1 MKWLENAVFYQIY
14 PQSFKDSNGDGIG
27 DFHGIISKL
36 DYIKETG
43 FNAIWINPCFE
54 SPFFD
59 AGYDITDFYKTA
71 PRYGSNEDLKQLFDE
86 VHKRNMHII
95 LDLVPGHTSHLHPWF
110 KQSMLQEKNEYTDR
124 YVWTDYVG
132 RNVDGV
138 LGVSGWLRAI
148 SDRDG
153 AVAVNYKAC
162 QPALNFGFAEIT
174 DLENDWQQKTD
185 AEGPRKNIEEMKRIM
200 SFWLDMG
207 CDGFRVDMA
216 GSLVKND
223 DNQEETIKIWQN
235 INGYIHEKYPQAV
248 TISEWGEPTRAL
260 RGGFDADFL
269 LSFGP
274 SHYMDLFR
282 NEGMLDFDSDTHYF
296 SKSGNGDLT
305 NFKKAYE
312 DFCQQAKKGG
322 MVCVPSGNHDIP
334 RLSTQLDED
343 EIKLAFVFLLTLPG
357 APFVYYGDEIGMKY
371 IKNMP
376 SKEGGYHRTGSRTPM
391 QWDKSLNAGFSAA
404 PWEELYLPIDPDENR
419 PCVEEQAKDETSI
432 YSTVKNL
439 LELRKVHGALGNT
452 ADFEFV
458 ELSDERYPLAYIRN
472 DGKEKLLVVINPSN
486 KSVECGKTEIDEV
499 IYAIGEEPK
508 SDFDKTIIAPCS
520 AFVAKIKK

>member
-27 DFHGIISKL
+27 DFQGIISKL

-59 AGYDITDFYKTA
+59 AGYDITNFYKTA
-71 PRYGSNEDLKQLFDE
+71 PRYGSNEDLRQLFE
-86 VHKRNMHII
+86 EAHKRDIYVI

-110 KQSMLQEKNEYTDR
+110 KKSMLQEKNEYTDR

-132 RNVDGV
+132 RNVDGI
-138 LGVSGWLRAI
+138 LGVNGWLRAI
-148 SDRDG
+148 SDRNG

-174 DLENDWQQKTD
+174 DLENDWQQKPD
-185 AEGPRKNIEEMKRIM
+185 AEGPQKNIKEMKKIM

-223 DNQEETIKIWQN
+223 TDQEETIKIWQN
-235 INGYIHEKYPQAV
+235 INGYIHKKYPQAV

-282 NEGMLDFDSDTHYF
+282 NENMLDFNSDTHYF

-312 DFCQQAKKGG
+312 LFYEQAKKGG

-357 APFVYYGDEIGMKY
+357 APFIYYGDEIGMKY
-371 IKNMP
+371 IKDIP
-376 SKEGGYHRTGSRTPM
+376 SKDGGYHRTGSRTPM

-404 PWEELYLPIDPDENR
+404 PWDELYLPIDPDENR
-419 PCVEEQAKDETSI
+419 PCVEKQLKDETSI
-432 YSTVKNL
+432 YKTVKTL
-439 LELRKVHGALGNT
+439 LQLRNGHSSLGNT

-458 ELSDERYPLAYIRN
+458 ELSDERYPIAYVRN
-472 DGKEKLLVVINPSN
+472 DGKEKLLIVISPRN
-486 KSVECGKTEIDEV
+486 KSVECRKTEIDEV
-499 IYAIGEEPK
+499 IFAIGEEHK
-508 SDFDKTIIAPCS
+508 NKADKMIVAPCS
-520 AFVAKIKK
+520 AFVAKLK